1 MQLLLLAL
9 SGTHFFLLKE
19 AQDFFHGHILS
30 FQAPFSR
37 KNLFLVKKLLLGK
50 KIKNVPGFG

>member
-9 SGTHFFLLKE
+9 SGTHFLLKV